1 MRAASERTQV
11 RTADSKQA
19 HRPEERSDLNR
30 RVRDLLETDPELAGT
45 MVQELLEQVPEADL
59 YNRARALRTLG
70 VAQVKRGDYTAAQ
83 KTLRQALNL
92 SHAAHDPATLADI
105 YTHLSSSA
113 YFLNNFEAALAHAI
127 KGLEASREAGSKLDE
142 AFALH
147 NIGWVYDNFGL
158 HQDALDSFSAE
169 LNILE
174 EHGVGGSRKARV
186 LNAVGMGYRRL
197 ADHARATTYL
207 ESSLAFA
214 KQLGDLRSQALALGN
229 LGVVKEDLEQPEA
242 ALSYYEE
249 SITLYLRTDDPYEL
263 ARQYTHMGKTLLGL
277 ARDGEARSAF
287 TQALVHL
294 QRAPNVSLKID
305 VLLNLSELAKRQGEA
320 HVELERL
327 NNALELADPETA
339 PADAYRVHRA
349 LAELYKARKKPQKAL
364 AHFETFH
371 GLQERVRR
379 EAELRKTKGLL
390 LQFDVERLEFE
401 REMYRLKHVEL
412 ARAYAQLEEVSVRD
426 PLTNLHNRR
435 FLAQQLAQ
443 EVERAKRY
451 GRPLS
456 LMLCDID
463 NFKQVNDTFS
473 HAVGDEVLK
482 AVADLLKSRTRTS
495 DIKARFGGEEL
506 VAVFPETSLQDAVS
520 LCEAMRRAAA
530 SYDWAGLHPD
540 LRVTLSVGV
549 AQLQPDDTPDSLLR
563 SADDRMY
570 EAKGAGKNRVRC

>member
-1 MRAASERTQV
+1 MNTVDIKRSVQ
-11 RTADSKQA
+11 Q
-19 HRPEERSDLNR
+19 PQERSALNR
-30 RVRDLLETDPELAGT
+30 HLRELLETDLELAWT
-45 MVQELLEQVPEADL
+45 MLQEVLEHLPEADL
-59 YNRARALRTLG
+59 YNRALALRTLG
-70 VAQVKRGDYTAAQ
+70 VAQVKAGNYAAAQ
-83 KTLRQALNL
+83 KILRQALGL
-92 SHAAHDPATLADI
+92 SRAAHDPATQADI
-105 YTHLSSSA
+105 YTHLSSTA
-113 YFLNNFEAALAHAI
+113 YFLNDFEAALSHAI

-158 HQDALDSFSAE
+158 HKDALDSFSAE
-169 LNILE
+169 LAILE
-174 EHGVGGSRKARV
+174 ECGVGGGRKARV

-197 ADHARATTYL
+197 GDHGRATTYL
-207 ESSLAFA
+207 ESSLALA
-214 KQLGDLRSQALALGN
+214 QQLGDLRSQARALGN
-229 LGVVKEDLEQPEA
+229 LGVVQENLNQPET
-242 ALSYYEE
+242 ALRYYEQ
-249 SITLYLRTDDPYEL
+249 SITLYLRADDPYEL
-263 ARQYTHMGKTLLGL
+263 ARQYTHMGNALLGL

-305 VLLNLSELAKRQGEA
+305 VLLSLSELAKRQGDA
-320 HVELERL
+320 PLAFERL
-327 NNALELADPETA
+327 NNAAKLADPETA
-339 PADAYRVHRA
+339 PADAYRVHKA
-349 LAELYKARKKPQKAL
+349 LAELYKARGEPRQAL
-364 AHFETFH
+364 HHFETFH
-371 GLQERVRR
+371 SLQERVRR
-379 EAELRKTKGLL
+379 EAEERKTKGLL

-482 AVADLLKSRTRTS
+482 IIADVLKSRTRTS
-495 DIKARFGGEEL
+495 DLKARLGGEEL
-506 VAVFPETSLQDAVS
+506 VAVFPETSLEDAVS
-520 LCEAMRRAAA
+520 LCEAMRRAAEG
-530 SYDWAGLHPD
+530 YDWAGLHPE
-540 LRVTLSVGV
+540 LRVTLSLGV
-549 AQLQPDDTPDSLLR
+549 AELTPHDTPDSLLR
-563 SADDRMY
+563 LADDRMY
-570 EAKGAGKNRVRC
+570 EAKRSGKNRVCS

>member
-1 MRAASERTQV
+1 MRT
-11 RTADSKQA
+11 TDIKQSLVQPQA
-19 HRPEERSDLNR
+19 RSDLNR
-30 RVRDLLETDPELAGT
+30 QVRELLETDEELAGT
-45 MVQELLEQVPEADL
+45 MVRELLEHVPEADL

-70 VAQVKRGDYTAAQ
+70 VAQVKKGDYTAAR
-83 KTLRQALNL
+83 KTLQHALNL
-92 SHAAHDPATLADI
+92 SHAAHDPATQADI
-105 YTHLSSSA
+105 YTHLSSAA
-113 YFLNNFEAALAHAI
+113 YFLNDFEAALSHAI

-158 HQDALDSFSAE
+158 HQDALDSFNAE
-169 LNILE
+169 LAILE
-174 EHGVGGSRKARV
+174 EQNVGGSRKARV

-197 ADHARATTYL
+197 SDHKRAATYL
-207 ESSLAFA
+207 ESSLALGR
-214 KQLGDLRSQALALGN
+214 QLGDLRSQGLALGN
-229 LGVVKEDLEQPEA
+229 LGVLQEDLEQPEA
-242 ALSYYEE
+242 ALGYYEE
-249 SITLYLRTDDPYEL
+249 SITLYLRADDPYEL

-287 TQALVHL
+287 TQSLVHL

-305 VLLNLSELAKRQGEA
+305 VLLSLSELAKRQGESQY
-320 HVELERL
+320 ELERL
-327 NNALELADPETA
+327 LNALELADPETA
-339 PADAYRVHRA
+339 PADAYRVHKA
-349 LAELYKARKKPQKAL
+349 LAELYKTRRRPQKAL

-371 GLQERVRR
+371 ALQERVRR

-482 AVADLLKSRTRTS
+482 VVADVLKSRTRLS
-495 DIKARFGGEEL
+495 DLKARFGGEEL
-506 VAVFPETSLQDAVS
+506 VAVFPETSLEDAVP
-520 LCEAMRRAAA
+520 LCEAMRHAAEQ
-530 SYDWAGLHPD
+530 YDWAGLHPE

-549 AQLQPDDTPDSLLR
+549 AQLRPEDTPDSLLR
-563 SADDRMY
+563 TADDRMY
-570 EAKGAGKNRVRC
+570 EAKGAGKNRVCS

>member
-1 MRAASERTQV
+1 MNAVNIKQV
-11 RTADSKQA
+11 NIKQSVQQ
-19 HRPEERSDLNR
+19 PQERSDLNR
-30 RVRDLLETDPELAGT
+30 QVRELLETDLELAET
-45 MVQELLEQVPEADL
+45 MLQELLTHLPETDL
-59 YNRARALRTLG
+59 YNRALALRSLG
-70 VAQVKRGDYTAAQ
+70 VAQVKAGNYSAAQ
-83 KTLRQALNL
+83 KTLRQALSL
-92 SHAAHDPATLADI
+92 SQAAYDPATQADI
-105 YTHLSSSA
+105 YTHLSVSA
-113 YFLNNFEAALAHAI
+113 YFLNDFEAALSHAI
-127 KGLEASREAGSKLDE
+127 KGLEASREVGSKLDE

-158 HQDALDSFSAE
+158 HKDALDSFSAE
-169 LNILE
+169 LAILE

-197 ADHARATTYL
+197 GNHDRAMTYL
-207 ESSLAFA
+207 ESSLALA
-214 KQLGDLRSQALALGN
+214 RQLGDLRSQALALGN
-229 LGVVKEDLEQPEA
+229 LGVVREDLNQPEA
-242 ALSYYEE
+242 ALDFYEE
-249 SITLYLRTDDPYEL
+249 SITLYLRADDPYEL
-263 ARQYTHMGKTLLGL
+263 ARQYTHMGQTLLGL
-277 ARDGEARSAF
+277 ARNGEARSAF

-305 VLLNLSELAKRQGEA
+305 VLLSLSELAKRQGESGLA
-320 HVELERL
+320 LERL

-339 PADAYRVHRA
+339 PADAYRVHKA
-349 LAELYKARKKPQKAL
+349 LAELFKSRGEAGQAL
-364 AHFETFH
+364 QHFETFH

-379 EAELRKTKGLL
+379 EAEARKTKGLL

-435 FLAQQLAQ
+435 YLAQQLAQ

-495 DIKARFGGEEL
+495 DLKARFGGEEL
-506 VAVFPETSLQDAVS
+506 VAVFPETSLEDAVS
-520 LCEAMRRAAA
+520 LCEAMRRAAEG
-530 SYDWAGLHPD
+530 YDWAGLHPE
-540 LRVTLSVGV
+540 LRVTLSLGV
-549 AQLQPDDTPDSLLR
+549 AELTPHDTPDSLLR
-563 SADDRMY
+563 TADDRMY
-570 EAKGAGKNRVRC
+570 EAKRSGKNRVCS

>member
-1 MRAASERTQV
+1 M
-11 RTADSKQA
+11 RTADIKQA
-19 HRPEERSDLNR
+19 AGQPQERSGLNR
-30 RVRDLLETDPELAGT
+30 HVRDLLETDLELAAT
-45 MVQELLEQVPEADL
+45 MVQELLEHLPEADL
-59 YNRARALRTLG
+59 YNRAQALRTLG
-70 VAQVKRGDYTAAQ
+70 VVQVKAGNYTAAQ
-83 KTLRQALNL
+83 KTLRQALSL
-92 SHAAHDPATLADI
+92 SQAAYDPATQADI

-113 YFLNNFEAALAHAI
+113 YFLNDFEAALSHAI
-127 KGLEASREAGSKLDE
+127 KGLEASREAGSKLNE

-158 HQDALDSFSAE
+158 HKDALDSFSAE
-169 LNILE
+169 LAILE
-174 EHGVGGSRKARV
+174 EHGVGGTRKARV

-197 ADHARATTYL
+197 GDHGRATTYL
-207 ESSLAFA
+207 ESSLALA
-214 KQLGDLRSQALALGN
+214 HQLGDLRSQALALGN
-229 LGVVKEDLEQPEA
+229 LGVVREDLEQPEA
-242 ALSYYEE
+242 ALRYYED
-249 SITLYLRTDDPYEL
+249 SITLYLSADDPYEL

-277 ARDGEARSAF
+277 ALDGEARSAF
-287 TQALVHL
+287 TQSLVHL

-320 HVELERL
+320 QSELERL
-327 NNALELADPETA
+327 NNALQLVDQEMA
-339 PADAYRVHRA
+339 PADAYRVHKA
-349 LAELYKARKKPQKAL
+349 LADLYKARGEAERAL
-364 AHFETFH
+364 EHFETFH

-451 GRPLS
+451 DRPLS

-495 DIKARFGGEEL
+495 DLKARFGGEEL

-520 LCEAMRRAAA
+520 LCEAMRRAAE

-549 AQLQPDDTPDSLLR
+549 AQLRPEDTPDSLLR
-563 SADDRMY
+563 VADDRMY
-570 EAKGAGKNRVRC
+570 EAKKAGKNRVCR